1 MRKFLLTT
9 ALSLLAAAGVI
20 MVTVGDTSPF
30 GEASS
35 HRDAPLI
42 TEDPTADN
50 TDVYAFVS
58 TEPGRSDYV
67 TLISNFIPLEEPGE
81 GPNYYRFSDNVLYEI
96 KVDVNG
102 DAEEDLTYEFDFSTR
117 IGAITPSTF
126 LYNTGKIGAPPNP
139 GDPSS
144 QYTNWN
150 QPTSYTLTEV
160 GRNGNGGGDDD
171 DDDDGDH
178 RDRVLLTNARVAPI
192 HIGPS
197 STGSVA
203 EYEALAAA
211 AVLPVPDSG
220 GMRVF
225 AGPRD
230 EGFYVDLM
238 GNFDLLNLRNPGVD
252 TTSGFNVHTIALEI
266 PKSRLAAAGDTD
278 GNVAVWSSASRPK
291 QTVLRDDGR
300 SPKMSGKWVQVSRL
314 GNPLVNEVLLPLSF
328 KDRYN
333 ATEPEDDGANIG
345 AFITDPGTTPPGNL
359 TFVPVLNSF
368 VNGCIPTT
376 GRVDLDLALLSG
388 IPAGTLGLPGT
399 QDTQHSGGPV
409 RADVLHLNTNVS
421 PTTGTGS
428 YSSLGAFGG
437 DVAGFPNGRRVGDD
451 VLDIAAKAAGG
462 GILHLLGAINCPVS
476 LTLSDNV
483 QENDTDYLNVF
494 PYLATPH
501 QGYNHVHDHGIDA
514 INLAAVGAGLLGLLL
529 GLAVAGPR
537 VIGAVRRR
545 LNA

>member
-9 ALSLLAAAGVI
+9 ALSLLAAAGVV

-30 GEASS
+30 SEASS

-96 KVDVNG
+96 KLDVNG
-102 DAEEDLTYEFDFSTR
+102 DAEEDLTYEFDFSTK

-178 RDRVLLTNARVAPI
+178 RDRVLLRNARVAPI

-203 EYEALAAA
+203 DYEALAAA

-278 GNVAVWSSASRPK
+278 GNVGVWSSASRPK

-300 SPKMSGKWVQVSRL
+300 SPKVSGKWVQVSRL
-314 GNPLVNEVLLPLSF
+314 GNPLVNEILLPLSF

-428 YSSLGAFGG
+428 YSPLGAFGG

>member
-1 MRKFLLTT
+1 LRKLLFSA
-9 ALSLLAAAGVI
+9 ALTLMAAAATITLV
-20 MVTVGDTSPF
+20 VGDTSLPTD
-30 GEASS
+30 ASS

-58 TEPGRSDYV
+58 TEPGRSNYV
-67 TLISNFIPLEEPGE
+67 SLISNFIPLEEPGE

-96 KVDVNG
+96 KVDVDG
-102 DAEEDLTYEFDFSTR
+102 DAEEDITYQFDFSTK
-117 IGAITPSTF
+117 IGAVTPSTF
-126 LYNTGKIGAPPNP
+126 LYNSGKIGLPPNP

-150 QPTSYTLTEV
+150 QPTSYTLTEI
-160 GRNGNGGGDDD
+160 GGGDEDDDDDD
-171 DDDDGDH
+171 DDDDGGE
-178 RDRVLLTNARVAPI
+178 RVLLKNARVAPI
-192 HIGPS
+192 HVGPN
-197 STGSVA
+197 STGTVA
-203 EYEALAAA
+203 DYEALAAA

-230 EGFYVDLM
+230 EGFYVDLE
-238 GNFDLLNLRNPGVD
+238 GNFDLLNFRNPGVD

-266 PKSRLAAAGDTD
+266 PEAKLMAAGDTD
-278 GNVAVWSSASRPK
+278 GIIGVWSSASRSK
-291 QTVLRDDGR
+291 TTVLGKNGD
-300 SPKMSGKWVQVSRL
+300 PAKQSGKQVQVSRL
-314 GNPLVNEVLLPLSF
+314 GNPLVNEVLLPLSI
-328 KDRYN
+328 KDKYN
-333 ATEPEDDGANIG
+333 ASEPERDSNVIAPY
-345 AFITDPGTTPPGNL
+345 ITDPGTTPPGNL
-359 TFVPVLNSF
+359 TLVPVLNAF
-368 VNGCIPTT
+368 VDSCIPTT

-409 RADVLHLNTNVS
+409 KADVLHLNTNVA

-428 YSSLGAFGG
+428 YSPLGAFGG

-451 VLDIAAKAAGG
+451 VLDIAARAAGG

-476 LTLSDNV
+476 LQLSDNV
-483 QENDTDYLNVF
+483 QQNDTDYLNVF
-494 PYLATPH
+494 PYLGTPH

-514 INLAAVGAGLLGLLL
+514 VNMAAMGLGLLGIVLA
-529 GLAVAGPR
+529 LAVAGPKA
-537 VIGAVRRR
+537 VGAIRRR
-545 LNA
+545 IRA